1 MKFQNLNSLSA
12 LRVKARFGVPATLL
26 AELRFLVLAEL
37 ERRRTAR
44 LEGRSDRNRSWSP
57 TTDARARSRRCPKG
71 SGRWAT

>member
-1 MKFQNLNSLSA
+1 MKFKNLNSLSA

-44 LEGRSDRNRSWSP
+44 LEGRSDRKRKLVANDGRP
-57 TTDARARSRRCPKG
+57 RTVTPVPKG
-71 SGRWAT
+71 LRTLSY